1 MQVEIL
7 GTESLGV
14 RGLACAVQT
23 REKHVII
30 DPGVALGYRREGLLP
45 HPRQVAAGETVAR
58 RIVRHLAVATDVV
71 FSHFHG
77 DHIPLA
83 AANPFQLS
91 LPEVA
96 PLLRRPRLWAKD
108 PADESDT
115 FVQRSRDIA
124 RAAGQSLRFDPD
136 CRAEGIVFS
145 APMPHGA
152 EDAGPGT
159 VMMTRIEDDGE
170 VFVHASDIQLLEDA
184 PVAVILDWRPTL
196 LLVSGPPLYRQLSSE
211 QMAAARKRI
220 LQLVRMVPVC
230 IIDHHLLRSRPG
242 MAWLDGLKRETDGA
256 VQCAADYMQVPRC
269 LLEADR
275 TRLYMD
281 WPVAPD
287 WHNRYHRPALPVFGE
302 TVGPE
307 SRER

>member
-23 REKHVII
+23 REKHVVI

-45 HPRQVAAGETVAR
+45 HPRQVVAGETVAG
-58 RIVRHLAVATDVV
+58 RIVRHLAMATDVV

-108 PADESDT
+108 PADEPDT

-124 RAAGQSLRFDPD
+124 TAAGQSLRFGPD
-136 CRAEGIVFS
+136 LRTEGIQFS

-152 EDAGPGT
+152 QHVGLGT
-159 VMMTRIEDDGE
+159 VMMTRIEDDEG

-184 PVAVILDWRPTL
+184 PVAAILDWRPTL

-211 QMAAARKRI
+211 QVAAARKRI
-220 LQLVRMVPVC
+220 LQLVRAVPVC
-230 IIDHHLLRSRPG
+230 IIDHHLLRSRAG
-242 MAWLDGLKRETDGA
+242 LTWLDGLKRETGGA
-256 VQCAADYMQVPRC
+256 VRCAADYMQVPRC

-275 TRLYMD
+275 PHLYHVR
-281 WPVAPD
+281 PVAPD
-287 WHNRYHRPALPVFGE
+287 WHDRYHRPPLPISGE
-302 TVGPE
+302 DAGPE
-307 SRER
+307 RNRT